1 MFTSTAGSPFARM
14 TSLDPATVSLGDGFW
29 RQVHRR
35 SVEVTVP
42 SMAQLLFDPEVGHA
56 YQNFRIASG
65 DEEGDHA
72 GPPFM
77 DGDFYKWLEAAT
89 LAVAETGDPGLE
101 AQVEAG
107 VAAICA
113 AQRADGYLHTQTQIR
128 RRQEGAGEALDDR
141 LNFETYNLGHLM
153 TAGCVRARVTG
164 RRDLLQAGIRA
175 ADYLR
180 RLVAER
186 PDLIARS
193 AICPS
198 HYMGVIELYRTTG
211 AAAYLQL
218 AQDLLELRD
227 RVHGGDDNQDRVP
240 LRDQRVA
247 AGHAVRANY
256 LYAGV
261 ADVALEAGDEELRP
275 LLERLWA
282 DVVDTK
288 LHLTGGC
295 GALYDGASP
304 DGAPEQSQ
312 ITRVHQAY
320 GRAYQ
325 LPNTTAHNETCA
337 AIGMLLWSWRMLL
350 LTGQAR
356 YADLIETIL
365 YNGLLAA
372 IGVDAKSYF
381 YTNPLR
387 QVRELP
393 YPLRRPG
400 DTAIDP
406 VPAPPASD
414 ARLRQEWMSC
424 FCCPPNIARTLTE
437 LPYLAYA
444 TGPDGVWVHQFLE
457 SEIRVPWE
465 GQEILLRQHTDYPAS
480 GLIRLAVSTSSPT
493 SFTLRV
499 RIPAWAEGAVVTVGG
514 EPAERREDGYA
525 VVERVWSAGDEVVVE
540 LPLRVRKMVGHR
552 LAEEVAN
559 QVALLRGPVV
569 YCLESPEL
577 PAGVSVERIAVP
589 RTAPVV
595 ETELPT
601 EWGPWPGLGLR
612 GLRTP
617 APASPDALYAEL
629 PAADPQPIELVL
641 IPYAFW
647 GNRGASEMSV
657 WLNLAW

>member
-1 MFTSTAGSPFARM
+1 MFTSTASSPFARM
-14 TSLDPATVSLGDGFW
+14 ASLSPTEVNLGNGFW
-29 RQVHRR
+29 RDVYRR

-42 SMAQLLFDPEVGHA
+42 SMGALLFDPEVGHA

-65 DEEGDHA
+65 DEAGEHA

-89 LAVAETGDPGLE
+89 IAVAETGDPELE
-101 AQVEAG
+101 AQVETAA
-107 VAAICA
+107 AAICA
-113 AQRADGYLHTQTQIR
+113 AQRSDGYLHTQTQIR

-164 RRDLLQAGIRA
+164 RRDLLDAGIRA

-180 RLVAER
+180 RLVADR

-211 AAAYLQL
+211 EAAYLQL

-227 RVHGGDDNQDRVP
+227 RVNGGDDNQDRVP
-240 LRDQRVA
+240 LRDQRAV

-261 ADVALEAGDEELRP
+261 ADVMLEVGDDELTSV
-275 LLERLWA
+275 LEQLWA

-337 AIGMLLWSWRMLL
+337 AIGMILWSWRMLL
-350 LTGQAR
+350 LTGEGR

-372 IGVDAKSYF
+372 IGADGKSYF

-387 QVRELP
+387 QARELP

-414 ARLRQEWMSC
+414 ARLRQEWLSC

-437 LPYLAYA
+437 LPYLGYA
-444 TGPDGVWVHQFLE
+444 SGPDGVWVHQFWE
-457 SEIRVPWE
+457 SEIRLPWD
-465 GQEILLRQHTDYPAS
+465 GQEIVLCQQTDYPAS
-480 GLIRLAVSTSSPT
+480 GRIRLAVTMSSPT
-493 SFTLRV
+493 SFVLRV

-514 EPAERREDGYA
+514 GSVERREDGYA
-525 VVERVWSAGDEVVVE
+525 VIERTWSAGDEVVVE
-540 LPLRVRKMVGHR
+540 LPLRVRKIVGHR
-552 LAEEVAN
+552 LAEEVSN
-559 QVALLRGPVV
+559 QVALVRGPVV

-577 PAGVSVERIAVP
+577 PAGASVERIAIP
-589 RTAPVV
+589 RTALAAA
-595 ETELPT
+595 TELPSSV
-601 EWGPWPGLGLR
+601 GPLPGLALR
-612 GLRTP
+612 GLLTP

-629 PAADPQPIELVL
+629 PDGDPQPLDLVL